1 MIRFVFLIA
10 LVLSILFILNNRSK
24 VIKNNNTNLY
34 KWLILATIII
44 GIIFLLAT
52 SGKIILPQILQVI
65 KMGLPLVTKFIGI

>member
-10 LVLSILFILNNRSK
+10 LVLLILFVLNKRSK
-24 VIKNNNTNLY
+24 IIKNNNTNLY

>member
-10 LVLSILFILNNRSK
+10 LVLSILFVLNNRSK